1 MERIMIGDREMLIDA
16 GTMARVRKAVA
27 KNREQA
33 RRIERE
39 LKETR
44 LGPCDETHN
53 QLQGWLG
60 SKHTEQ
66 HHALPF
72 KKQGNGW
79 EVKSA
84 DEKFNE
90 FLAQNRSEVVASKQ
104 TF

>member
-1 MERIMIGDREMLIDA
+1 MERIMIGGREMLIDA

-33 RRIERE
+33 IRIERE

-44 LGPCDETHN
+44 LGPCDCHN
-53 QLQGWLG
+53 QFAGWQG
-60 SKHTEQ
+60 SKHTEE
-66 HHALPF
+66 HHARPF
-72 KKQGNGW
+72 QKQGNGW
-79 EVKSA
+79 EVRSV

-90 FLAQNRSEVVASKQ
+90 FMAQNRSEVIASKQ

>member
-1 MERIMIGDREMLIDA
+1 MERITIGGREMLIDA
-16 GTMARVRKAVA
+16 GTMARIRKAAA

-44 LGPCDETHN
+44 LGPCDSHN
-53 QLQGWLG
+53 QFAGWVG
-60 SKHTEQ
+60 STEQ

-72 KKQGNGW
+72 KKQGHGW
-79 EVKSA
+79 EVRSV
-84 DEKFNE
+84 DERFNE
-90 FLAQNRSEVVASKQ
+90 FLAQNRSEVIASKQ

>member
-33 RRIERE
+33 RRVERE

-44 LGPCDETHN
+44 LGPCEVHN
-53 QLQGWLG
+53 QFAGWQG
-60 SKHTEQ
+60 SKTEQ

-72 KKQGNGW
+72 QKQGNGW

-84 DEKFNE
+84 DERFNE
-90 FLAQNRSEVVASKQ
+90 FLAQNRSEVIPSKQ